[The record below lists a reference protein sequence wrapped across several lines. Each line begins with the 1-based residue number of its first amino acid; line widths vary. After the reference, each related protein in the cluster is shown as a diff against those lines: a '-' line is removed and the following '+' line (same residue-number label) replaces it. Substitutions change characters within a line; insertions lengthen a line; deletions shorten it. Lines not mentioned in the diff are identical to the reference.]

1 MPSKSRFIQD
11 TEGWKTLSSETHYKT
26 KNLEVVTQTVLT
38 PSRGETPAH
47 WTVVHRKAAVVV
59 APVLPDGKFVLIQQ
73 ERIPVR
79 QAMWEFPAGQI
90 DEEDTTDEKI
100 VSDTAA
106 RELREET
113 GYELAPGGE
122 MIALGFFFTSQGFTD
137 EHNHLFLA
145 RDVVMSAIGP
155 DNDPHEGI
163 TNFKAVT
170 AAELRRMVADNEI
183 INGNTLSLFAR
194 LCARGLV

>member
-11 TEGWKTLSSETHYKT
+11 TGGWKTLSSETHYQT
-26 KNLEVVTQTVLT
+26 RNLEVVTQTVLT
-38 PSRGETPAH
+38 PSRGEEPAH
-47 WTVVHRKAAVVV
+47 WTVVHRKAAVVI
-59 APVLPDGKFVLIQQ
+59 APVLPDGEFILIQQ

-79 QAMWEFPAGQI
+79 QSLWEFAAGQI
-90 DEEDTTDEKI
+90 DEEDTTDEKV

-113 GYELAPGGE
+113 GYELAPGG
-122 MIALGFFFTSQGFTD
+122 
-137 EHNHLFLA
+137 
-145 RDVVMSAIGP
+145 VVMSAAGP
-155 DNDPHEGI
+155 DNDPLEGI
-163 TNFKAVT
+163 INFKAVT
-170 AAELRRMVADNEI
+170 AAELRRMVAENEI